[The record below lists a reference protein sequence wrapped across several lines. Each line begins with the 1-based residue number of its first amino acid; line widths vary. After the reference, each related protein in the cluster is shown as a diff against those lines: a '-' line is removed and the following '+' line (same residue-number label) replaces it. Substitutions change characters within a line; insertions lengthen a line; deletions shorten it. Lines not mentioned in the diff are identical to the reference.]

1 MKNHFKETSMNFNVG
16 ALDRGLRI
24 VIAAVLV
31 ILYLNG
37 IVAGKWGMGLL
48 VVAGILFLT
57 AIFRFCPIYRIFGL
71 NSCPR

>member
-1 MKNHFKETSMNFNVG
+1 MNFNVG